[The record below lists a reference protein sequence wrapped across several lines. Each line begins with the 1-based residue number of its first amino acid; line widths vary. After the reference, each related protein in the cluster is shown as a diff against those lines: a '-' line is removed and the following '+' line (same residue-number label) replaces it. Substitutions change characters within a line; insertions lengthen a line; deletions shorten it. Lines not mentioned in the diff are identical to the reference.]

1 MTVPIVDISP
11 FVNVPAHDD
20 EARRIVAAEW
30 DAAMTRVGFAI
41 VIGHGVD
48 PNIISEL
55 RDSAMNFF
63 LQDEETKKSYNH
75 GPYGNP
81 FGGYTGM
88 NSEAVSQTRDGHGS
102 DGGGGNVGMVVPD
115 LVESFVFKPESTM
128 PKPPLLEKTGMA
140 YHAALLQVLSSLHEL
155 TAASLGLPSD
165 FFVPYYEPHEPTAVS
180 LRLSYYPPLSPE
192 HQLSSAVRYGEHTD
206 YTGFTILHQDES
218 DVGDLDAGGLQV
230 KLPNGNWHAVP
241 PVPGAF
247 VVNIGDLYEVWTN
260 RRWRSTVHRV
270 MNPPCGSAAATNPRL
285 SIPFFTGPRNNSVIT
300 AMPTCV
306 DKDHP
311 IQYAPVTAG
320 DHLFKKLQKN
330 KCEV

>member
-1 MTVPIVDISP
+1 MVPIVDIDP
-11 FVNVPAHDD
+11 FVNVNAHDE
-20 EARRIVAAEW
+20 EARRIVASEW
-30 DAAMTRVGFAI
+30 DMAMTHVGFAI
-41 VIGHGVD
+41 IVGHGVD

-55 RDSAMNFF
+55 RDSAMRFF
-63 LQDEETKKSYNH
+63 VQDDGAKKLYNH

-102 DGGGGNVGMVVPD
+102 DGGGDGDGSFATVVPD

-128 PKPPLLEKTGMA
+128 PKPPLLEEAGLA
-140 YHAALLQVLSSLHEL
+140 YHAALLHVLGALHEL

-165 FFVPYYEPHEPTAVS
+165 FFVPYYEPQGSVS

-241 PVPGAF
+241 PIPGAF

-260 RRWRSTVHRV
+260 GRWRSTVHRV
-270 MNPPCGSAAATNPRL
+270 MKPPCGSAAATNPRL
-285 SIPFFTGPRNNSVIT
+285 SIPFFTGPRNNAVIT
-300 AMPTCV
+300 AIPTCV

-311 IQYAPVTAG
+311 RQYAPVTAG
-320 DHLFKKLQKN
+320 DHLLKKLQKN
-330 KCEV
+330 KCVM